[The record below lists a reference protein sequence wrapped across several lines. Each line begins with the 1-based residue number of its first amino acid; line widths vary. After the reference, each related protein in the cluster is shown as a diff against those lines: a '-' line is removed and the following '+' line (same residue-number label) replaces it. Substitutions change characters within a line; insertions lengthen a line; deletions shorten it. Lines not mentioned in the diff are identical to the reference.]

1 MEFQPVLFTWLTL
14 EERERQD
21 LEMLMQPALFV

>member
-1 MEFQPVLFTWLTL
+1 MEFQPVLFAWLAL